1 MGKGKHRKNQFA
13 SSHCTG
19 ESWGYLLEDA
29 SRQTKQGMGS
39 QPQSWRL
46 LWNKWRVGSAGST
59 ITIMS
64 AQTTKFLRWCR
75 TARRSCLIKKAP
87 LRTDVTDQV
96 QCSWQVYFVN
106 NGKRYLSFIDC
117 VFNQVLPQ
125 QLNVD
130 DVVKGRSIVV
140 LSVWWCKGWPLWGK
154 DIFVI
159 YKLRNCDY
167 NHIAVCK

>member
-1 MGKGKHRKNQFA
+1 
-13 SSHCTG
+13 
-19 ESWGYLLEDA
+19 
-29 SRQTKQGMGS
+29 MGS

-64 AQTTKFLRWCR
+64 AQTSKFWRWCR

-96 QCSWQVYFVN
+96 LCSWQVYFVN
-106 NGKRYLSFIDC
+106 NAKRYLSFIDC
-117 VFNQVLPQ
+117 AFNQVLPP

-130 DVVKGRSIVV
+130 DIVKGRSIVV
-140 LSVWWCKGWPLWGK
+140 LSVWWCKGWPLWEKPFLWSTSYEIVIIITLQSENNLVKIINGWVFCVTGTLSINNLE
-154 DIFVI
+154 IFVI
-159 YKLRNCDY
+159 TMVTER
-167 NHIAVCK
+167 